1 MSTAPESRL
10 LEEVLGWIDSGE
22 LRVPRAARPF
32 VWSAEQRCALFDSVE
47 NHYPIGNILIWETD
61 EEMPS
66 LPEFAGVRL
75 PDSAPTGGVAY
86 LLDGHQRLATLYDG
100 LRRRKRGEEEASSNA
115 RQRMYRDL
123 RADETGPDRYH
134 YREPDALPPCFLPM
148 GSVLRTLDFLAFARR
163 LTEHADLPV
172 DELVEEAEEV
182 AQRFKTYR
190 LPLVRLRGGSPLQA
204 FDVFHRI
211 NSAGSTLSPS
221 ELRDGRSTLS
231 DPENPSQDRSGHEAQ

>member
-22 LRVPRAARPF
+22 LRVPRVARPF

-47 NHYPIGNILIWETD
+47 NHYPIGNILVWETD

-75 PDSAPTGGVAY
+75 PDPPPTGGATY

-100 LRRRKRGEEEASSNA
+100 LRRRKRGEADAPSDA
-115 RQRMYRDL
+115 RRRMYRDL
-123 RADETGPDRYH
+123 RADETGSGRYH
-134 YREPDALPPCFLPM
+134 YREPDPVPPHFLPM
-148 GSVLRTLDFLAFARR
+148 GSVLRTLDFLAFARG
-163 LTEHADLPV
+163 LAEHADLPV

-190 LPLVRLRGGSPLQA
+190 LPLIRLRGGDPSQA
-204 FDVFHRI
+204 LLVFQRI
-211 NSAGSTLSPS
+211 NSAGISLSS
-221 ELRDGRSTLS
+221 DELRDGRSTLS

>member
-47 NHYPIGNILIWETD
+47 NHYPIGNILVWETD
-61 EEMPS
+61 EEMSS

-75 PDSAPTGGVAY
+75 PDPPQAGSVIY

-100 LRRRKRGEEEASSNA
+100 LRRRKRGETDAPSDE
-115 RQRMYRDL
+115 RQRMYREL
-123 RADETGPDRYH
+123 RVDETGSDRYH
-134 YREPDALPPCFLPM
+134 YRELDQVPPHFLSM
-148 GSVLRTLDFLAFARR
+148 DSVLRTLDFLAFARG

-190 LPLVRLRGGSPLQA
+190 LPLVRLRGGDPSQA
-204 FDVFHRI
+204 FDVFYRI
-211 NSAGSTLSPS
+211 NSAGSALSPS
-221 ELRDGRSTLS
+221 ELRDGRRALS
-231 DPENPSQDRSGHEAQ
+231 DSGDSSRDRSVRGSQ